1 MKILKFNEGWKN
13 SLMKDRINS
22 YLRMAEI
29 KYPTL
34 TSDEIIEIIE
44 NGNTELRFNSDKEK
58 NLFKEE
64 WDNKK

>member
-58 NLFKEE
+58 NKIKILCKIF
-64 WDNKK
+64 

>member
-64 WDNKK
+64 

>member
-13 SLMKDRINS
+13 SLMKGRINS

-64 WDNKK
+64 